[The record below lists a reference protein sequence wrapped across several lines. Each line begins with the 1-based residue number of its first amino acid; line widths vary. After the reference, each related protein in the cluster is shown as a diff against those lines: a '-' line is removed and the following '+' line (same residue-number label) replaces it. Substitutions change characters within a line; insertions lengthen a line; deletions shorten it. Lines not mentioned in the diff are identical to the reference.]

1 MSERKMRRKVN
12 KYKISKGNKFLGP
25 IPSFSL
31 LAPHA
36 IKPSSLIK
44 KQGVIESY
52 RSNYHCSLRDDFV
65 EVMVKKIKKYRL
77 FIINTFGSF
86 YSQEYINKWVEIA
99 KQCKYTYFFA
109 YIRHSCNYYDY
120 PKVAKLNWISYN
132 NNIDRSKYDCVV
144 SKELS
149 DLKLDHIV
157 CPKYMSKNISCF
169 QCRGCFDK
177 VDVLI
182 P

>member
-65 EVMVKKIKKYRL
+65 EVMV
-77 FIINTFGSF
+77 N
-86 YSQEYINKWVEIA
+86 
-99 KQCKYTYFFA
+99 
-109 YIRHSCNYYDY
+109 
-120 PKVAKLNWISYN
+120 
-132 NNIDRSKYDCVV
+132 
-144 SKELS
+144 
-149 DLKLDHIV
+149 
-157 CPKYMSKNISCF
+157 
-169 QCRGCFDK
+169 
-177 VDVLI
+177 
-182 P
+182 